1 MNILRII
8 FNSLTGKPKIR
19 LRPYLSYGS
28 KSHLYL
34 LGRALDDDALKIK
47 QRQSFW
53 YTLRNTYKQF
63 DVVEIAGAKVE
74 LELPTGKCLQVQTG
88 PQGYLVFDTALES
101 DLLAYTDNQGWV
113 TMQTRFAQEVKDSI
127 ISGDNRFVAQMLIPP
142 DTARFG
148 VISDIDDTLLH
159 TGVTSFLKWRVLKN
173 SLFKNAYDRIYLEG
187 APALYQKLHKGLSGA
202 EQNPLFY
209 LSNSPWNL
217 YEYLR
222 LFLSVNKFPKGPILL
237 RHFRTPFD
245 RTTRPEKPHKQRE
258 ILNLL
263 QSYPKLK
270 FVLIGDSGEHD
281 PAIYTEIAERFP
293 DRILAIYLRS
303 VKHRRKMERVEGL
316 INEFK
321 TVPVVSVKHSEEA
334 IEHARKLGLIT

>member
-1 MNILRII
+1 MNIFRVI
-8 FNSLTGKPKIR
+8 FNSLGGKPKVR
-19 LRPYLSYGS
+19 LAPYLSYGTY
-28 KSHLYL
+28 KRLHL
-34 LGRALDDDALKIK
+34 LGRALDDDELKIK
-47 QRQSFW
+47 EEQSLW
-53 YTLRNTYKQF
+53 YTLKNTYKQF
-63 DVVEIAGAKVE
+63 DADEIANAKVE
-74 LELPTGKCLQVQTG
+74 LELPDGKLLHTQTG
-88 PQGYLVFDTALES
+88 SRGYFIFDADIES
-101 DLLAYTDNQGWV
+101 DLKPYTDEFGWV
-113 TMQTRFAQEVKDSI
+113 HMQTRFAEEVKDSI
-127 ISGDNRFVAQMLIPP
+127 IGGDNQYEAQMLIPP
-142 DTARFG
+142 ATARFG

-187 APALYQKLHKGLSGA
+187 APNLYQSLHKGVSG
-202 EQNPLFY
+202 EDQNPMFY

-222 LFLSVNKFPKGPILL
+222 LFLSVNNFPKGPILL

-245 RTTRPEKPHKQRE
+245 RSTRPEKPHKQRE

-263 QSYPKLK
+263 QSYPDMK
-270 FVLIGDSGEHD
+270 FILIGDSGEHD

-303 VKHRRKMERVEGL
+303 VKHRRRMQRVEGL

-321 TVPVVSVKHSEEA
+321 TVPVLSVNHSDQA
-334 IEHARKLGLIT
+334 IEHARQLGLII

>member
-1 MNILRII
+1 M
-8 FNSLTGKPKIR
+8 TT
-19 LRPYLSYGS
+19 YLSYGNQT
-28 KSHLYL
+28 HLYL
-34 LGRALDDDALKIK
+34 LGRALDDDALTIK
-47 QRQSFW
+47 QHQSIW
-53 YTLRNTYKQF
+53 YTLKNTYKQF
-63 DVVEIAGAKVE
+63 DVDEIAGAKVE
-74 LELPTGKCLQVQTG
+74 LELPDGRCLQSQTG
-88 PQGYLVFDTALES
+88 PQGYLIFDMALES
-101 DLLAYTDNQGWV
+101 NLLSYADSHGWV

-127 ISGDNRFVAQMLIPP
+127 ISEDNRFEAQMLIPP
-142 DTARFG
+142 STAKFG

-187 APALYQKLHKGLSGA
+187 APKLYQKLHKGVDGVQ
-202 EQNPLFY
+202 QNPFFY

-222 LFLSVNKFPKGPILL
+222 LFLSINNFPKGPILL

-245 RTTRPEKPHKQRE
+245 RSTRPEKPHKQRE

-263 QSYPKLK
+263 QSYPSLK

-303 VKHRRKMERVEGL
+303 VKHRRRMQRVQGL
-316 INEFK
+316 IDEFK
-321 TVPVVSVKHSEEA
+321 TVPVVSVKHSDQV
-334 IEHARKLGLIT
+334 IEHARKLGLIS

>member
-1 MNILRII
+1 MNILRVI
-8 FNSLTGKPKIR
+8 FNSLTGKPKVR
-19 LRPYLSYGS
+19 LSPYLSYGS
-28 KSHLYL
+28 EFHLHL

-47 QRQSFW
+47 ERQSFW
-53 YTLRNTYKQF
+53 YTLKNTYKQF
-63 DVVEIAGAKVE
+63 DVDEIAGAKVE
-74 LELPTGKCLQVQTG
+74 LELPSGTNLQAQTG
-88 PQGYLVFDTALES
+88 AQGYLIFDMTLES
-101 DLLAYTDNQGWV
+101 SLSAYTDSHGWV
-113 TMQTRFAQEVKDSI
+113 TMQTRFLEEVKDST
-127 ISGDNRFVAQMLIPP
+127 ISGDNRFEAQMLIPP
-142 DTARFG
+142 NTAKFG

-187 APALYQKLHKGLSGA
+187 APALYQKLHKGRSGV

-222 LFLSVNKFPKGPILL
+222 LFLSVNNFPKGPILL

-245 RTTRPEKPHKQRE
+245 RSTRPEKPHKQRE

-263 QSYPKLK
+263 QSYPDLN

-316 INEFK
+316 ISEFK
-321 TVPVVSVKHSEEA
+321 TVPVVSVKHSDQA
-334 IEHARKLGLIT
+334 IEHARELGLIS